1 MARAL
6 SPREGG
12 RNPCRGPSC
21 AIQAARRSS
30 SCSCSATRSGSFSPA
45 WRAPSPVRLVPPLS
59 RVQASR

>member
-6 SPREGG
+6 SLREGG

-21 AIQAARRSS
+21 ATQAASRSS
-30 SCSCSATRSGSFSPA
+30 SCCCSAARAGSLSPA
-45 WRAPSPVRLVPPLS
+45 CREPSPERLAPPLS